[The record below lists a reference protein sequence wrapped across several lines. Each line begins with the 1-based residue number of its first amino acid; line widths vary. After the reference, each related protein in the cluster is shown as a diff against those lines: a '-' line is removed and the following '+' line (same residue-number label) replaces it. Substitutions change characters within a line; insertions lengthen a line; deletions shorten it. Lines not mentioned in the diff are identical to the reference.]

1 MDKGKL
7 VSTFYGVLT
16 GTKYKIYPTEG
27 RYEIIYEELPKEMV
41 EAMVSGHIERLGV
54 AFRTFY
60 YTLMYN
66 LGVFAIIDKISKKI
80 NEKARR

>member
-1 MDKGKL
+1 MNEDKL
-7 VSTFYGVLT
+7 VFTFYGIFT

-27 RYEIIYEELPKEMV
+27 RYEIIYEELPKEIV
-41 EAMVSGHIERLGV
+41 EAMVSGHIERLSV
-54 AFRTFY
+54 AFATFY

-66 LGVFAIIDKISKKI
+66 LRVFAIIDKISKKI